1 MKGVIK
7 LTYLDKLKEIDPDFI
22 ATRSVGDLE
31 RCILGCPHS
40 HGLEENLSCPES
52 SELDYTKYDS
62 CCIACWHRE
71 YPEEKEAEPELTY
84 EINLKEEKKM
94 KNLRSLIESKVEDAI
109 AAGKIDDYIEN
120 IVEDMDLDGDID
132 DLIETEIRENIA
144 DYVGPIL
151 SEAVRD
157 AVRNALDDLF
167 N

>member
-1 MKGVIK
+1 MTLIEKFK
-7 LTYLDKLKEIDPDFI
+7 LDHPLGNGYTPAEVEECMI
-22 ATRSVGDLE
+22 
-31 RCILGCPHS
+31 GCPRS
-40 HGLEENLSCPES
+40 YGYTLGDSDRNFCDALNYDRSKYS
-52 SELDYTKYDS
+52 SI
-62 CCIACWHRE
+62 CIACWNRE
-71 YPEEKEAEPELTY
+71 IPEAPKAEPELKY

-109 AAGKIDDYIEN
+109 ASGKIDEYVEN

-132 DLIETEIRENIA
+132 DLIETEIRENID

-157 AVRNALDDLF
+157 AVREALDNLF

>member
-7 LTYLDKLKEIDPDFI
+7 LTYLDKLKEINPDFI

-94 KNLRSLIESKVEDAI
+94 KDLSAVIRNAVLDSISDSDIEEAVESFFENYDYSDLIESSVREYLESNADDIAED
-109 AAGKIDDYIEN
+109 
-120 IVEDMDLDGDID
+120 IV
-132 DLIETEIRENIA
+132 N
-144 DYVGPIL
+144 
-151 SEAVRD
+151 EAVRGYMAD
-157 AVRNALDDLF
+157 NL
-167 N
+167 

>member
-1 MKGVIK
+1 MTLIERFK
-7 LTYLDKLKEIDPDFI
+7 LDYPDNNGYSDDDVKDCMI
-22 ATRSVGDLE
+22 
-31 RCILGCPHS
+31 GCPRCY
-40 HGLEENLSCPES
+40 G
-52 SELDYTKYDS
+52 YTDSDIECKFCNTRKYDREKYS
-62 CCIACWHRE
+62 SICVACWNRE
-71 YPEEKEAEPELTY
+71 IPETPKAEPELTY

-109 AAGKIDDYIEN
+109 AVGKIDEYVEN

-132 DLIETEIRENIA
+132 DLIETEIRENID